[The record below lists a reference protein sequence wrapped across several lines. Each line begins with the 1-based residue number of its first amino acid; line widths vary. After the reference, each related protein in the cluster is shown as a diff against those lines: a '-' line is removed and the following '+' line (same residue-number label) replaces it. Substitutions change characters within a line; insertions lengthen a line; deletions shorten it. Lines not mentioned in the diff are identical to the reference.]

1 MPKKRSRSRSRERDR
16 EDRKTS
22 KKLKSMQEQIDNLT
36 KCMTE
41 FIKNQNKENIAS
53 DVMESNEDNFSIS
66 ENKDTD
72 KSPVNCNFQVSNMD
86 TIITPE
92 ENFQESVQ
100 VPQEWNQEFLEMMGE
115 ELPSTT
121 STTKIDDTI
130 QKQWSH
136 WMTKGLTDE
145 TRKDL
150 LKKYSREGTFR
161 TEAPKVN
168 LEIVSHLTEIAKK
181 RDQHFTDTQNCVG
194 TSLISL
200 GAAISMLMENPE
212 DGVDHM
218 QLMKYL
224 WDSGKIL
231 TDIFHQHSVARKSF
245 ITPNLDK
252 DIKSTLEATDSDEW
266 LYGVKLNEQVKD
278 AKNIKK
284 ASASLKAPEKSSIK
298 KTTTQ
303 VNWRGPPAKPRQVGY
318 YPRRQFTNVKFKPKP
333 FQTRSQNPGRSM
345 TQKQNRPAPK
355 K

>member
-16 EDRKTS
+16 DDRKTS

-41 FIKNQNKENIAS
+41 FIQS
-53 DVMESNEDNFSIS
+53 
-66 ENKDTD
+66 
-72 KSPVNCNFQVSNMD
+72 
-86 TIITPE
+86 
-92 ENFQESVQ
+92 
-100 VPQEWNQEFLEMMGE
+100 
-115 ELPSTT
+115 
-121 STTKIDDTI
+121 
-130 QKQWSH
+130 QK
-136 WMTKGLTDE
+136 
-145 TRKDL
+145 
-150 LKKYSREGTFR
+150 
-161 TEAPKVN
+161 V
-168 LEIVSHLTEIAKK
+168 AKK

-231 TDIFHQHSVARKSF
+231 ADIFHQHSVARKSF

-252 DIKSTLEATDSDEW
+252 DIKSTLEATVSDEW
-266 LYGVKLNEQVKD
+266 LYGIKLNEQVKD

-284 ASASLKAPEKSSIK
+284 ASASLKTTERPTIK
-298 KTTTQ
+298 KTNNQ
-303 VNWRGPPAKPRQVGY
+303 VNWRGPPPKARQVGY
-318 YPRRQFTNVKFKPKP
+318 YPRRQFTNVRYKGKP
-333 FQTRSQNPGRSM
+333 FQTRPSQNPGRSM